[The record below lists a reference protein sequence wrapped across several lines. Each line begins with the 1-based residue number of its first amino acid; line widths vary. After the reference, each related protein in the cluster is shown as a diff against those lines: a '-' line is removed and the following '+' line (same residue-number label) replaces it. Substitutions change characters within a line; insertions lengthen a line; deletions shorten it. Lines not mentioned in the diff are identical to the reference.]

1 MTEQEIRTI
10 LNRQREYFATGATLS
25 WKFRAEQLGKL
36 KVSLQRHEAE
46 LNDALQQD
54 LGKSRMESYMCE
66 IGLTLSELTW
76 MQKHLRGLMREK
88 KVPTPLAQFA
98 ARSFRSPSPYGTV
111 LIMSPWNYPVLLTLE
126 PLIDAIAAGNTA
138 VVKPSAYAPATAAV
152 LKNILEECFP
162 IEYVAVIT
170 GGRAENQALLQQRF
184 DMIFFTGGKTVGRE
198 VLRSAAEYLTPVTL
212 ELGGKSPCIVDRD
225 CDIKRAARRIAFG
238 KYLNCGQTCVA
249 PDYLLI
255 HWDVKEVFLKELFAQ
270 VRSMY
275 SDEPLENPAYGKMIN
290 EKHFNRVL
298 GLIDESKVVFGGRFD
313 RERLKIAPTVM
324 DGVTREDAVMQEEI
338 FGPVLPVIEVGSM
351 AEAAAFVRQGQKPL
365 ALYIFTNNK
374 ESERL
379 FTERVSFGGGCVN
392 DTVMHL
398 SNANLPFGGVGASG
412 MGAYH
417 GAKTFETFSHA
428 KSILKTSN
436 WIDLP
441 LRYQPYSRLC
451 DKLIRRFLK

>member
-1 MTEQEIRTI
+1 MNIREITAK
-10 LNRQREYFATGATLS
+10 QRDFFESGKTMDVN
-25 WKFRAEQLGKL
+25 FRKAMLLKL
-36 KVSLQRHEAE
+36 KEAVLCNQE
-46 LNDALQQD
+46 KIEAALYAD
-54 LGKSRMESYMCE
+54 LGKSKTESYMCE
-66 IGLTLSELTW
+66 IGLVLSELSYQAAHIRKLTAP
-76 MQKHLRGLMREK
+76 KRRR
-88 KVPTPLAQFA
+88 TPLANFHA
-98 ARSFRSPSPYGTV
+98 KSFIVQEPYGCV
-111 LIMSPWNYPVLLTLE
+111 LIMSPWNYPFLLCLQ
-126 PLIDAIAAGNTA
+126 PLAGAIAAGNCA
-138 VVKPSAYAPATAAV
+138 VIKPSAYSPATSHIIREIISEV
-152 LKNILEECFP
+152 FEEGFVSVVEGGRQENSLLLEEK
-162 IEYVAVIT
+162 
-170 GGRAENQALLQQRF
+170 F
-184 DMIFFTGGKTVGRE
+184 DYIFFTGGIHVGKQVME
-198 VLRSAAEYLTPVTL
+198 KASQNLTPVTL

-255 HWDVKEVFLKELFAQ
+255 HRDVKEVFLKELFAQ

-351 AEAAAFVRQGQKPL
+351 EEAAAFVRQGQKPL

-374 ESERL
+374 KSERL